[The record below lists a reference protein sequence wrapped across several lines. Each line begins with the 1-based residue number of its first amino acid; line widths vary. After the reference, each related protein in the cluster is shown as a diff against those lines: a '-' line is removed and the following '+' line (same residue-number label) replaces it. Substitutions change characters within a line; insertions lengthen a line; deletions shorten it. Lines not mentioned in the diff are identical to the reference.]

1 MLGLRHRRG
10 DAVAA
15 RGRGPPGPLAS
26 VPAGRPPSTESGA
39 SQKAGFVLV
48 FGVSKARGV
57 LAAEISHFFFPGDG
71 DVKDGSRS
79 HDRGPHGSL
88 FACGLTSWLTL
99 SV

>member
-57 LAAEISHFFFPGDG
+57 LAAEISHFFSPAGG
-71 DVKDGSRS
+71 GVEDGSRS
-79 HDRGPHGSL
+79 HDRGHTGRYLRAGFPSGSH
-88 FACGLTSWLTL
+88 
-99 SV
+99 

>member
-1 MLGLRHRRG
+1 MLGLRLRRG

-57 LAAEISHFFFPGDG
+57 LAAEISHFFFPAGG

-79 HDRGPHGSL
+79 HDRGHTARYLRAGFPSGSH
-88 FACGLTSWLTL
+88 
-99 SV
+99 